1 MKIKWLGHSAFLL
14 EGSKRI
20 LIDPFITDNPIAK
33 VNDEDTKN
41 IDYIA
46 LTHDHGDHMGD
57 TEKIAKST
65 GAKVVTIYEISLDLQ
80 AKGVDSLGMNIG
92 GTAYLEGA
100 SFSMTPAMH
109 SSGKGTPTGFVIEM
123 DGKKVYHTGDTGL
136 FATMSLIGEMY
147 SPDVML
153 LPIDGLFNMDIRLA
167 AKAVE
172 LVKPK
177 IAIPMHYNTWDPI
190 KADPEEFKKLAEKF
204 AEIRILE
211 LGTYLEI

>member
-20 LIDPFITDNPIAK
+20 LIDPFITENPIAN
-33 VNDEDTKN
+33 VSEDDTKN

-57 TEKIAKST
+57 TEKIAKET
-65 GAKVVTIYEISLDLQ
+65 GAKVITIYEISLDLQ
-80 AKGVDSLGMNIG
+80 ANGVDSLGMNIG
-92 GTAYLEGA
+92 GTAKLEGA

-109 SSGKGTPTGFVIEM
+109 SAGKGNPTGFVIEM

-153 LPIDGLFNMDIRLA
+153 LPIDGLFNMDVRLA

-177 IAIPMHYNTWDPI
+177 IAIPMHYNTWEPI
-190 KADPEEFKKLAEKF
+190 KADPNEFKKLAEQY
-204 AEIRILE
+204 AEIRILNPGE
-211 LGTYLEI
+211 STEI

>member
-20 LIDPFITDNPIAK
+20 LIDPFITDNPIAN
-33 VNDEDTKN
+33 VSEEDTKN

-57 TEKIAKST
+57 TEKIAKET
-65 GAKVVTIYEISLDLQ
+65 GAKVITIYEISLDLQ
-80 AKGVDSLGMNIG
+80 ANGVDSLGMNIG
-92 GTAYLEGA
+92 GTAKLEGA
-100 SFSMTPAMH
+100 SFSMSPAMH
-109 SSGKGTPTGFVIEM
+109 SSGKGNPTGFIIEM
-123 DGKKVYHTGDTGL
+123 DGEKVYHTGDTGL

-153 LPIDGLFNMDIRLA
+153 LPIDGLFNMDVRLA

-177 IAIPMHYNTWDPI
+177 IAIPMHYNTWEPI
-190 KADPEEFKKLAEKF
+190 KADPNEFKKLAERY
-204 AEIRILE
+204 AEIRILNP
-211 LGTYLEI
+211 GDSTEI